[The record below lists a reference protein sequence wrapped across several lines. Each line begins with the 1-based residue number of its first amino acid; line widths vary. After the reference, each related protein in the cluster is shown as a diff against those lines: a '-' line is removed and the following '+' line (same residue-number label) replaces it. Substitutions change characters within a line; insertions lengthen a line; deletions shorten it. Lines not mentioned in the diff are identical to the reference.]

1 MDQALIFS
9 AVLMGLAGTPHCLAM
24 CGAAC
29 TAASGGGRPRG
40 LLAFHLGRALAYSA
54 AGAVAA
60 ASVGS
65 LAALGQAVAALRPLW
80 TLVHV
85 AALALGLFLVWQGRQ
100 PGWMERLGRVRT
112 NAAGASVE
120 HRPGER
126 WQAMTGPARS
136 AGIGLAWVAW
146 PCGLLQSALLVAA
159 LANTA
164 AAGALVM
171 AGFAAASAA
180 GLVLGPALWWRLSGA
195 RPGALAGAWAGALP
209 GSATGAAVFSA
220 TVAVRWAGGAL
231 ALASAW
237 ALGHGLWLRFAA
249 WCLA

>member
-29 TAASGGGRPRG
+29 TAASGGGRPGR
-40 LLAFHLGRALAYSA
+40 LLAFHLSRGLAYSA

-80 TLVHV
+80 TLVHI

-100 PGWMERLGRVRT
+100 PGWMERLGRVRAK
-112 NAAGASVE
+112 AADASVA

-126 WQAMTGPARS
+126 WQAMAGPARS

-164 AAGALVM
+164 AAGAWVM

-180 GLVLGPALWWRLSGA
+180 GLVLGPALWWRVSGG
-195 RPGALAGAWAGALP
+195 RGVGAGAGAGAALGP
-209 GSATGAAVFSA
+209 AVLSAT
-220 TVAVRWAGGAL
+220 TAVRWAGGAL

>member
-29 TAASGGGRPRG
+29 TAATGGGQGGRLLGFHAGR
-40 LLAFHLGRALAYSA
+40 LLAYAA

-85 AALALGLFLVWQGRQ
+85 AALGLGLFLVWQGRQ
-100 PGWMERLGRVRT
+100 PAWMEQLGRAR
-112 NAAGASVE
+112 ASSVP

-126 WQAMTGPARS
+126 WQAVRGPARS

-159 LANTA
+159 LANTPA
-164 AAGALVM
+164 TGALVM
-171 AGFAAASAA
+171 AGFAGASAA
-180 GLVLGPALWWRLSGA
+180 GLLLGPALWWRLGGA
-195 RPGALAGAWAGALP
+195 RAGAAVVSPAAAVRLAGA
-209 GSATGAAVFSA
+209 
-220 TVAVRWAGGAL
+220 AL

-237 ALGHGLWLRFAA
+237 ALGHGVWMRAIA

>member
-1 MDQALIFS
+1 MDQALFFS

-29 TAASGGGRPRG
+29 AAAAGGGRASQ
-40 LLAFHLGRALAYSA
+40 LLPLHLGRLLAYSA

-80 TLVHV
+80 TGVHI
-85 AALALGLFLVWQGRQ
+85 AALGLGLYLLWQGRQ
-100 PGWMERLGRVRT
+100 PGWMERLGHARASTSDSQVQVRVQLR
-112 NAAGASVE
+112 GRGGRRWPSV
-120 HRPGER
+120 H
-126 WQAMTGPARS
+126 APARRF
-136 AGIGLAWVAW
+136 GLGLAWVAW

-159 LANTA
+159 LANTPL
-164 AAGALVM
+164 AGGLVM
-171 AGFAAASAA
+171 AGFAGASAA
-180 GLVLGPALWWRLSGA
+180 GLLLGPALWWRLSAG
-195 RPGALAGAWAGALP
+195 RGGALALSP
-209 GSATGAAVFSA
+209 AA
-220 TVAVRWAGGAL
+220 AVRWAGLAL

-249 WCLA
+249 WCLS

>member
-1 MDQALIFS
+1 MDQALFLS

-29 TAASGGGRPRG
+29 TAATSGGQGSR
-40 LLAFHLGRALAYSA
+40 LVAFHLGRLLAYSA
-54 AGAVAA
+54 AGAVAS

-65 LAALGQAVAALRPLW
+65 LAALGQAVGALRPLW

-85 AALALGLFLVWQGRQ
+85 AALGLGLFLLWQGRQ
-100 PGWMERLGRVRT
+100 PAWMERLGRARADV
-112 NAAGASVE
+112 VQ

-126 WQAMTGPARS
+126 WQVVRGPTRS

-159 LANTA
+159 LANTPVAGA
-164 AAGALVM
+164 AAM

-180 GLVLGPALWWRLSGA
+180 GLLIGPALWWRLTGG
-195 RPGALAGAWAGALP
+195 RPGAALASP
-209 GSATGAAVFSA
+209 AA
-220 TVAVRWAGGAL
+220 AVRWAGAAL
-231 ALASAW
+231 AAASAW
-237 ALGHGLWLRFAA
+237 ALGHGLWMRMIA
-249 WCLA
+249 WCLS

>member
-1 MDQALIFS
+1 MDQALFLS

-40 LLAFHLGRALAYSA
+40 LLPFHLGRLLAYSA

-60 ASVGS
+60 ASVGA

-80 TLVHV
+80 TLVHI
-85 AALALGLFLVWQGRQ
+85 AALTLGLYLVWQGRQ
-100 PGWMERLGRVRT
+100 PGWMERLGRTRGQAV
-112 NAAGASVE
+112 A
-120 HRPGER
+120 HRPGGR
-126 WQAMTGPARS
+126 WQAVAMPVRS
-136 AGIGLAWVAW
+136 AGLGLAWVAW

-164 AAGALVM
+164 TGGALVM
-171 AGFAAASAA
+171 AGFAGASAA
-180 GLVLGPALWWRLSGA
+180 GLVLGPALWWRLSGG
-195 RPGALAGAWAGALP
+195 RAGGRAG
-209 GSATGAAVFSA
+209 GAAVSP
-220 TVAVRWAGGAL
+220 TVAVRWAGAAL
-231 ALASAW
+231 AAASVW
-237 ALGHGLWLRFAA
+237 ALGHGLWMRVAA